1 MTHPGPHNKPTTGS
15 NLATRRKPSV
25 QRCGGTALCALL
37 ALVLVGFSAGCSS
50 DSDNGKSTGFN
61 GTMQGWLD
69 KITGH
74 GKKPL
79 TYEAAQMFNSD
90 DPDAQRAAI
99 AYVSTQKFGHDKAYM
114 KAYQLAATAPDP
126 MVRGQALMALGT
138 SGDPSIA
145 PTLITGLSD
154 PSNFVRMCAAIGL
167 THVMNPVAVAPLR
180 DRLAADTDIQV
191 RVYCAQALGMYHAQ
205 PVLRS
210 LIDALDN
217 RNVAVVQ
224 AAWDS
229 LHRLTGQNLPQ
240 HPGPWRTWL
249 KHSAT
254 GGMALKTGS

>member
-1 MTHPGPHNKPTTGS
+1 MTHPGRHNYPTIGF
-15 NLATRRKPSV
+15 NRAIGRNQAV
-25 QRCGGTALCALL
+25 GRCGGIALCVLL

-50 DSDNGKSTGFN
+50 DSDNGKSTSFN
-61 GTMQGWLD
+61 GTMQGWLN

-114 KAYQLAATAPDP
+114 KAYQLAATAPNP

-138 SGDPSIA
+138 SGDPSVA

-154 PSNFVRMCAAIGL
+154 PFNFVRMCAAMGL
-167 THVMNPVAVAPLR
+167 THVMSPLAMAPLR
-180 DRLAADTDIQV
+180 DRLATDSDIQV

-229 LHRLTGQNLPQ
+229 LHRLTGQSLPQ

-249 KHSAT
+249 KHSAA

>member
-1 MTHPGPHNKPTTGS
+1 MIHPGEHNNTTIG
-15 NLATRRKPSV
+15 RKCAAGHKKLVLRP
-25 QRCGGTALCALL
+25 GGIIRCALL
-37 ALVLVGFSAGCSS
+37 GLVVAGFSAGCSS

-61 GTMQGWLD
+61 GTMQSWLD

-99 AYVSTQKFGHDKAYM
+99 AYISTQKFGHDKAYM
-114 KAYQLAATAPDP
+114 KAYQLAATAPNP

-138 SGDPSIA
+138 SGDPSVA

-154 PSNFVRMCAAIGL
+154 PSSFVRMCAAMGL
-167 THVMNPVAVAPLR
+167 THVINPLAVAPLR
-180 DRLAADTDIQV
+180 DRLAADSDIQV
-191 RVYCAQALGMYHAQ
+191 RVYCAQALGLYHAQ

-210 LIDALDN
+210 LIEALDN

-229 LHRLTGQNLPQ
+229 LHRLTGQSLPQ
-240 HPGPWRTWL
+240 HPGPWRAWL